1 MAPQT
6 YEKWLNEGEGVWPR
20 FFFVKGKPLAAVVSG
35 SYNSTIGQSI
45 SGHEP
50 NPGSNIQLG
59 IFRFLS
65 VQGQHKSFH
74 WRSLDRHD
82 YFNRTLCRVKFY
94 FFLKES

>member
-6 YEKWLNEGEGVWPR
+6 YEKRLNEGRGYGRDFSLLRDNRWQR
-20 FFFVKGKPLAAVVSG
+20 

-65 VQGQHKSFH
+65 VQGQHRSFH

-94 FFLKES
+94 FFLKKS